1 VKTMGEIIAEKR
13 KEKGM
18 TQAELAV
25 KMNVTDKAVSKW
37 ERGLSCPDINS
48 LSTLAEALD
57 MPVAQLLD
65 AKNQNVPQKESARE
79 IIGLVLRTVPL
90 AMGVAVA
97 VLAIIGE
104 IDVNSAFILLGIG
117 LASLSIAA
125 LREKSK

>member
-1 VKTMGEIIAEKR
+1 MKTMGEIIAEKR